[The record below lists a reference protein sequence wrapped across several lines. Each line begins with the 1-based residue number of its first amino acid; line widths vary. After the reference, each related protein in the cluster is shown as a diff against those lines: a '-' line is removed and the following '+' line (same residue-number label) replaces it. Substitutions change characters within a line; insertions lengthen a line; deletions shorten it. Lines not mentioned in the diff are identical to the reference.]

1 MRVITLFL
9 KAYLKN
15 DFSASLPITSG
26 NKLFVTI
33 IQLLIENIGL
43 TMFFFLKNNTKVF
56 EGF

>member
-15 DFSASLPITSG
+15 AFSASLPITSG

-43 TMFFFLKNNTKVF
+43 KMFFFLKNNTKVF